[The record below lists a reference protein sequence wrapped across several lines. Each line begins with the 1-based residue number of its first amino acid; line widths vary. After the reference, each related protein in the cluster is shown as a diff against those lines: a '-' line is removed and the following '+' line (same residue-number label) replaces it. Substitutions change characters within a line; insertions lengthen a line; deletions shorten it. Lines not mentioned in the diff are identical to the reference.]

1 MPTVNVDVVTLYA
14 QIGREFTDKEFEDL
28 CFDFGIELEDVTS
41 SHELSGKEEGENRK
55 IYRIDIPANRYDMLC
70 VEGIARAIR
79 TYLEI
84 ERPPVYKVTKP
95 AKMHQLH
102 VGKETAQIRPYV
114 VAAILRNVEFDQ
126 LRYDGF
132 IELQD
137 KLHNNICRKRTLVA
151 IGTHD
156 LDTIT
161 GPFYYEAQPPQDIN
175 FIPLNQTKK
184 MNGHELMEFYQ
195 SDRKLSKFLHIIK
208 DSPVY
213 PVVYDGEKRVLSLPP
228 IINGDH
234 SKISKDS
241 KNIFI
246 ECTATDLNK
255 AKVVLNTIVAMYSTY
270 AKDKFTVEPVEVV
283 YPDGKKYVY
292 PDVAP
297 RQMSAKVDYIN
308 SCIGIKA
315 TPEELAKYV
324 SRMSLDAKVSADK
337 SEIICDIPITRSDIL
352 HACDIMEDAAVAYN
366 FNKITET
373 HPATNTIA
381 QPFPINKLT
390 DMLRREIANAGYTEG
405 LAFTLCSHDENFK
418 FLNKIDNH
426 EAVTLANPRTA
437 EFQVVRTSLLPGIL
451 KTISA
456 NKHLPLPLKLFEIQ
470 DIVLRDETVERR
482 ARNQRNFSAIYCNK
496 TSGFERIHGLVD
508 RLMQILNVKQVP
520 TGKLGGYYIKESTNP
535 TFFEGRRAD
544 LYYQGNVV
552 GSFGVVHPEV
562 LGHFEI
568 AFACSALEINIE
580 PFL

>member
-1 MPTVNVDVVTLYA
+1 MPTVNVDVVTLFA
-14 QIGREFTDKEFEDL
+14 QIGKEFTDKQFEDL

-55 IYRIDIPANRYDMLC
+55 VYRIDIPANRYDMLC
-70 VEGIARAIR
+70 VEGIARAIK
-79 TYLEI
+79 TYLEL

-95 AKMHQLH
+95 AKMHQLF
-102 VGKETAQIRPYV
+102 VGKETAQIRPFV
-114 VAAILRNVEFDQ
+114 VAAVLRNVEFDQ

-156 LDTIT
+156 LDTIS
-161 GPFYYEAQPPQDIN
+161 GPFYYEAKAPQDIN
-175 FIPLNQTKK
+175 FIPLNQTKS
-184 MNGHELMEFYQ
+184 MNGRELMEFYQ
-195 SDRKLSKFLHIIK
+195 

-234 SKISKDS
+234 SKISKAS

-246 ECTATDLNK
+246 ECTATDLTK

-315 TPEELAKYV
+315 APEELATYI

-337 SEIICDIPITRSDIL
+337 KEIVCDIPITRSDIL

-418 FLNKIDNH
+418 FLNKVDNH

-437 EFQVVRTSLLPGIL
+437 EFQ
-451 KTISA
+451 
-456 NKHLPLPLKLFEIQ
+456 
-470 DIVLRDETVERR
+470 
-482 ARNQRNFSAIYCNK
+482 
-496 TSGFERIHGLVD
+496 RIHGLVD
-508 RLMQILNVKQVP
+508 RLMQILNVRRVAA
-520 TGKLGGYYIKESTNP
+520 GNLGGYYIKESTNP